1 MIRIITNRYAKA
13 CYNCKKSVETD
24 DGFAVNDGK
33 WLTYHKE
40 CLPEQY
46 KNQKNKKTASLTQIS
61 DNLVDL
67 AFDYDADIV
76 AEVKTIENE
85 FRKYNPAT
93 KNWNIIVNIKTINK
107 IKEILNQL
115 KLEPSKNIAEF
126 VPTVEEVEEN
136 VDNDDEKL
144 KAKKLFPF
152 QIEGVKF
159 LKGKKRALLGDSMGL
174 GKSLQALV
182 ALPDN
187 AAVLIVCPS
196 CVKFNWVNEINKWRK
211 EYKSYVVQS
220 KSEFVFPENGQIVIV
235 NRENLPDYFDRKN
248 ESHEKEY
255 TLEIINKIKTIN
267 LIVDEAHKFKSGK
280 TVGARKLKSVSK
292 HAKTCWLLTG
302 TPILN
307 RAQDLWGVLAAGGM
321 EKQVFGTYDNFM
333 RLFNAY
339 RGRFGIEFG
348 MPEPEVPIL
357 LSRVRLARK
366 KEEVLPELPSKIFTK
381 MIVSLKDTTEGR
393 RIIGML
399 DSLDSETQNLV
410 NKGQLPAFKVF
421 SKIRAEIAKNRIPA
435 MLEYL
440 EDCEESETPIIVF
453 SAHIAPLNALRSR
466 DNWGIIDGSTPP
478 EIRQKIVE
486 NFQVGILDGIACT
499 IEAGGVGLTMTR
511 AQKVIFIDL
520 DWTPANN
527 WQAEDRICRIGSK
540 HNSVE
545 VIHMLSDHPLDI
557 HVHNLIEEKKK
568 LIMSSLD
575 VPA

>member
-1 MIRIITNRYAKA
+1 M
-13 CYNCKKSVETD
+13 
-24 DGFAVNDGK
+24 
-33 WLTYHKE
+33 
-40 CLPEQY
+40 
-46 KNQKNKKTASLTQIS
+46 
-61 DNLVDL
+61 
-67 AFDYDADIV
+67 
-76 AEVKTIENE
+76 
-85 FRKYNPAT
+85 
-93 KNWNIIVNIKTINK
+93 
-107 IKEILNQL
+107 
-115 KLEPSKNIAEF
+115 
-126 VPTVEEVEEN
+126 
-136 VDNDDEKL
+136 
-144 KAKKLFPF
+144 
-152 QIEGVKF
+152 
-159 LKGKKRALLGDSMGL
+159 
-174 GKSLQALV
+174 
-182 ALPDN
+182 
-187 AAVLIVCPS
+187 
-196 CVKFNWVNEINKWRK
+196 
-211 EYKSYVVQS
+211 
-220 KSEFVFPENGQIVIV
+220 
-235 NRENLPDYFDRKN
+235 
-248 ESHEKEY
+248 
-255 TLEIINKIKTIN
+255 
-267 LIVDEAHKFKSGK
+267 
-280 TVGARKLKSVSK
+280 
-292 HAKTCWLLTG
+292 LTG

-348 MPEPEVPIL
+348 MPEPEVPVL
-357 LSRVRLARK
+357 LSKVRLARK

-381 MIVSLKDTTEGR
+381 MIVSLKDTAEGR

-399 DSLDSETQNLV
+399 DSLDSETQTLV

-575 VPA
+575 IHA